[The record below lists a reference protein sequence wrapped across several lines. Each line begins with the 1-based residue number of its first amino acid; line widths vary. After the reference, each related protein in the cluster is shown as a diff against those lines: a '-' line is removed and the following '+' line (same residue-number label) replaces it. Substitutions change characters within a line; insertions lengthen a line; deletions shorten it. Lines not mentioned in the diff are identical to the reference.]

1 MSGTRRLGAL
11 AFGLA
16 ATLALSACTPSG
28 AAFDGQA
35 QPGKQGSQQSG
46 VEVTAGLDPIQEGNR
61 VTRFPLVAVEE
72 EGLPFTLW
80 LPEDTVGTV
89 AVQEVVDVA
98 AAVDGEDYLEGG
110 TTRGEPITVLALFED
125 GSAFVTG
132 RSPNYSTE
140 IVGLL
145 TDGEFKPLPELG
157 VEVASYLPEGTPYE
171 SLQASGAATWGPIVV
186 WMSVGAGGKQWSL
199 MTWNRETRVA
209 VELASSSSMTLGFTG
224 ISARQTPDLAP
235 PTLNGGYAY
244 FDVTI
249 PESLFDEAVP
259 GVRFHELEQSES
271 GDQSSGVATFR
282 VPLASPGDATFV
294 GPSAQ
299 VIPDAGYGNGLFWAS
314 SPLTDW
320 NTEELDA
327 LGVAQSGES
336 LGEVGDASWLQA
348 LPYSQVYRL
357 ATGNEAPAKGA
368 PTFAVWGDTDDV
380 APLFGFSPTDDWVL
394 SDMAA
399 SEDFLVVS
407 ITASE
412 ALGSGGS
419 SGDAPVSWLLAWDL
433 AEEKM
438 VAAIPSVAAVPS
450 VSLSGDLVAW
460 GALLDP
466 GSEGGDAPPH
476 AYVWR
481 IGSEDVY
488 ELPSEGDGYAPLLGG
503 RTIAT
508 SQADSSGTFW
518 TFLTWMLGEQV

>member
-1 MSGTRRLGAL
+1 MSRTRSVGAL
-11 AFGLA
+11 ALGLA
-16 ATLALSACTPSG
+16 ATFSLAACTPSG
-28 AAFDGQA
+28 TAFDGQA
-35 QPGKQGSQQSG
+35 QSGSQQSG
-46 VEVTAGLDPIQEGNR
+46 IEVSAGSVEQGSRA
-61 VTRFPLVAVEE
+61 TRFPLVAVEE

-89 AVQEVVDVA
+89 AVQDVVDVA
-98 AAVDGEDYLEGG
+98 AAVEGEDYLEGG
-110 TTRGEPITVLALFED
+110 TTEGEPVTVLALFDD

-140 IVGLL
+140 IVGVLV
-145 TDGEFKPLPELG
+145 DGKFEPLPEFG
-157 VEVASYLPEGTPYE
+157 VEVVTYLPEGTPYA

-199 MTWNRETRVA
+199 MSWNRETRVA

-271 GDQSSGVATFR
+271 GDDSTGVATFR
-282 VPLASPGDATFV
+282 VPLTSPGDATFV

-299 VIPDAGYGNGLFWAS
+299 VIPDAGYGNGLFWVS

-320 NTEELDA
+320 DTAELDT
-327 LGVAQSGES
+327 LGVAQSGAQS
-336 LGEVGDASWLQA
+336 GEGGDASWLQA
-348 LPYSQVYRL
+348 LSYLQVYRL
-357 ATGNEAPAKGA
+357 ATGDEPPRQGA
-368 PTFAVWGDTDDV
+368 PTFIVWGDADEV

-399 SEDFLVVS
+399 SEDFLVAS
-407 ITASE
+407 ITAAES
-412 ALGSGGS
+412 LGAEGS
-419 SGDAPVSWLLAWDL
+419 SGESPASWLLAWDL
-433 AEEKM
+433 AGDEM

-466 GSEGGDAPPH
+466 ESEGLDAPPH

-481 IGSEDVY
+481 IGSKEVY
-488 ELPSEGDGYAPLLGG
+488 ELPSEGDGYAPLLSG

-508 SQADSSGTFW
+508 SQAGSSGTYW
-518 TFLTWMLGEQV
+518 TFLTWLLGEVV